1 MYMDENRNL
10 FLYWIGH
17 EYKLIKLLR
26 ELIYLHSSHGK
37 GYSVHLITE
46 QNILDY
52 VDPLPDYFY
61 RLCPAHQ
68 ADFVRVYVICK
79 YGGIW
84 LDSDT
89 LVLDSLDTLFD
100 KLESG
105 NGFFIREN
113 NQYLWNGIFG
123 SKKQTPLMIEWKN
136 RLTDL
141 LDHKKEKI
149 NWSEIGNVMLQSM
162 MIDNSFLYND
172 YEIMNGLDN
181 MYPVNWNNCVSEYL
195 DKPYEN
201 YKTII
206 RPYQPL
212 VVLVNSVYKALESKT
227 EDEIR
232 NGTTPLHYFIKQSL
246 DSRKLIDEMRLKGM
260 NLIREKHNTFQRSFV
275 FDSKIQK
282 HSDTI
287 MNKTVSNKEIFEDIY
302 KNKIWNNQNDSIP
315 LSGPGSSLENTK
327 ECSLFIDQFI
337 QDHSC
342 ESFLDLGCGDLTW
355 MSKSPF
361 FKENRIEYTG
371 VDVVEYLIQ
380 KHSNTFSDKTFLCED
395 ITKYVPQKK
404 YSIVLI
410 RDVIFHLTNREIT
423 SIFEKIK
430 DKFDFIILTS
440 CKNNINHDSF
450 NQWRFSEKNIHI
462 EPFNRHLDYERKLE
476 EPQFNRNLYIYRH
489 DHFYQESSESSK

>member
-1 MYMDENRNL
+1 MNEGRHL
-10 FLYWIGH
+10 FLYWTGY

-37 GYSVHLITE
+37 GYTVHLITD
-46 QNILDY
+46 QNIQDY
-52 VDPLPDYFY
+52 VDTLPDYFY
-61 RLCPAHQ
+61 RLRPAHQ
-68 ADFVRVYVICK
+68 ADFVRVYVICQ

-89 LVLDSLDTLFD
+89 IVLDSLDTLFD

-113 NQYLWNGIFG
+113 NEDLSNGIFG
-123 SKKQTPLMIEWKN
+123 SKKQTPLMIEWKK
-136 RLTDL
+136 RLTES
-141 LDHKKEKI
+141 LDDKKEYI
-149 NWSEIGNVMLQSM
+149 FWTEIGNDILHSM
-162 MIDNSFLYND
+162 MVENSFLYND
-172 YEIMNGLDN
+172 YEIINGLDN
-181 MYPVNWNNCVSEYL
+181 MYPVNWNNCVNEFIE
-195 DKPYEN
+195 KPYEN

-212 VVLVNSVYKALESKT
+212 VVLVNRVYKAFESKT

-232 NGTTPLHYFIKQSL
+232 NGTTPLHYFMKRSLESGRILHPELTSFAL
-246 DSRKLIDEMRLKGM
+246 DSKKND
-260 NLIREKHNTFQRSFV
+260 SFN
-275 FDSKIQK
+275 
-282 HSDTI
+282 I
-287 MNKTVSNKEIFEDIY
+287 MNPSSNKETFENIY

-342 ESFLDLGCGDLTW
+342 DSFLDLGCGDLTW
-355 MSKSPF
+355 MSKCPF
-361 FKENRIEYTG
+361 FKENRVEYTG
-371 VDVVEYLIQ
+371 VDIVEYLIQ
-380 KHSNTFSDKTFLCED
+380 KHSNTFRDKTFLCED

-440 CKNNINHDSF
+440 CKNNLNSDLF
-450 NQWRFSEKNIHI
+450 DKWRFSEKNIHI
-462 EPFNRHLDYERKLE
+462 EPFNKHLNYERILE

-489 DHFYQESSESSK
+489 DNFYQESSDSSK